1 MAALLKR
8 ELGIDVALEH
18 GPYGSFKILNDGHEI
33 LDAGAMAALG
43 VVPGNATIVETVRRE
58 MTEKH

>member
-18 GPYGSFKILNDGHEI
+18 GPYGSFKILSDGREI

-43 VVPGNATIVETVRRE
+43 VVPGDATIVATVRRE
-58 MTEKH
+58 LRE